1 MIEFKKILG
10 GYLRNFFAFLL
21 AFSLPTAVIIGL
33 FALLAFV
40 YFALSWLFIFALPV
54 LLGVFVYFYFKK
66 GKKQN
71 RFIEIDFEAHR
82 RKFKH

>member
-1 MIEFKKILG
+1 MIEFKQIIKK
-10 GYLRNFFAFLL
+10 YLKKLFEFLL
-21 AFSLPTAVIIGL
+21 AFSLPTAVLIGL

-40 YFALSWLFIFALPV
+40 FFVLSWLFIFALPV